1 MLDSQII
8 ELYFAR
14 DESAIVRTDEK
25 YGRYCRAV
33 AGRILSDRKDAE
45 ECVNDAYVGVWN
57 AIPPKRPRNF
67 KLFVGIITRNIALDR
82 FDYNRA
88 KKRGDGAEAA
98 IDEFASTMSD
108 GGMPCDDVLALREII
123 NDFLAS
129 LDSRTRIIFMRR
141 YWYMCTVEE
150 IAAGFKLTSANV
162 RVILHRTRRRFA
174 ARLKKEGLMR

>member
-88 KKRGDGAEAA
+88 KKRG
-98 IDEFASTMSD
+98 
-108 GGMPCDDVLALREII
+108 GGDRRICLDSVRRRHALR
-123 NDFLAS
+123 
-129 LDSRTRIIFMRR
+129 RR
-141 YWYMCTVEE
+141 PC
-150 IAAGFKLTSANV
+150 A
-162 RVILHRTRRRFA
+162 
-174 ARLKKEGLMR
+174 EGDN